1 MLGSDDVGFV
11 HGGELR
17 RFARGKRRRDWH
29 QVPAAVGAGAMF
41 AEASLL
47 YLAAALAWLR
57 RAWPLTSGV
66 LVVAYAWGLAVGFIR
81 PAGIAAIASLML
93 LALLCSRTPNGA
105 RGMVLHGLFIV
116 LAVML
121 SAHWVPGF
129 RNPLL
134 LGPVAFSPDA
144 HPFTMYLN
152 LDKSAVG
159 FALLLLYKPLRREAG
174 VTRSLLVGAAGT
186 ALAIALLL
194 PLALHLHAIR
204 WAPKLPEGLWLWTL
218 NNLLFVAFA
227 EEALFRGFLQSSLA
241 RWLSGRAGGAWI
253 AIGVASLA
261 FGIAHHAAGP
271 LMVAFASVAGAAYG
285 LAYRHGGLL
294 ASVSAHFGFN
304 LFHILLFTYPL
315 LMRR

>member
-1 MLGSDDVGFV
+1 VFV
-11 HGGELR
+11 
-17 RFARGKRRRDWH
+17 
-29 QVPAAVGAGAMF
+29 
-41 AEASLL
+41 EASLL
-47 YLAAALAWLR
+47 YLASSSSWFR
-57 RAWPLTSGV
+57 RTWPLTAG
-66 LVVAYAWGLAVGFIR
+66 LLAAAYAWGLALGFVL
-81 PAGIAAIASLML
+81 PAGIAAIAAVFL
-93 LALLCSRTPNGA
+93 LALLCSRAPDGA
-105 RGMVLHGLFIV
+105 SGVALHGAFFA

-134 LGPVAFSPDA
+134 LGPVAFTPDA
-144 HPFTMYLN
+144 YPFTMHLN

-159 FALLLLYKPLRREAG
+159 FALLLLYKPLCREAG
-174 VTRSLLVGAAGT
+174 LARSLLAGIACA
-186 ALAIALLL
+186 ALAVALLL
-194 PLALHLHAIR
+194 PPALGLHAIR
-204 WAPKLPEGLWLWTL
+204 WAPKLPDGLALWAL
-218 NNLLFVAFA
+218 NNLLLVAFA

-241 RWLSGRAGGAWI
+241 RWLSGRPGGAWI
-253 AIGVASLA
+253 AIGLASLA
-261 FGIAHHAAGP
+261 FGVAHYAAGP